1 MSFRIKKAIRLV
13 SFSLLNVLLVLT
25 CYNLG
30 LFLGELLQKM

>member
-1 MSFRIKKAIRLV
+1 MSFRIKKTVKLV
-13 SFSLLNVLLVLT
+13 SLSLLDVLLVLT